1 MKTRVAHIA
10 KDTSP
15 IERIVLDFLCP
26 FHTICVFVRWRWLAY
41 PRILKDACNNYYAD
55 LDIAN
60 DVPQDV
66 CSNYYADF
74 EVA

>member
-1 MKTRVAHIA
+1 M
-10 KDTSP
+10 
-15 IERIVLDFLCP
+15 
-26 FHTICVFVRWRWLAY
+26 FVRWRWLPY
-41 PRILKDACNNYYAD
+41 PTNLKDAYNNYYAD

-60 DVPQDV
+60 DVSQDV